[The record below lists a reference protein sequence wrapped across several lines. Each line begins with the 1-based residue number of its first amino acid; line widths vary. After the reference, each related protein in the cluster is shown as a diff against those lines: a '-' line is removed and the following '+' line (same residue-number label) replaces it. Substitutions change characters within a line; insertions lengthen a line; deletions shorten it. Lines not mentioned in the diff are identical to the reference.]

1 MYENRERTRSALVRG
16 IIQLVVS
23 SPFVFFFGFGVLMA
37 LAGDPDLRPD
47 LGYDLVVLAISLLIF
62 ICGIRNLQKRREA
75 RQFATVFETWKTSEI
90 PVTEIAGIIR
100 KTEDKARKKLDRL
113 LGGGYLQNCRLT
125 PPGTAATRVSLMGKP
140 EEKRKE
146 KRGTYSVTC
155 RNCGAAVIIHEGSS
169 AVCEYCGTPVGASD
183 IHREGRS

>member
-1 MYENRERTRSALVRG
+1 MYENRERTRSALIKG

-23 SPFVFFFGFGVLMA
+23 SPFVFFFGFGVLLA

-90 PVTEIAGIIR
+90 PIAEIAGIIR
-100 KTEDKARKKLDRL
+100 KTEDKARKKLERL

-125 PPGTAATRVSLMGKP
+125 PPGSPAPRVSLMGTP
-140 EEKRKE
+140 EEKTE
-146 KRGTYSVTC
+146 
-155 RNCGAAVIIHEGSS
+155 RNQLF
-169 AVCEYCGTPVGASD
+169 ASRD
-183 IHREGRS
+183 YRL